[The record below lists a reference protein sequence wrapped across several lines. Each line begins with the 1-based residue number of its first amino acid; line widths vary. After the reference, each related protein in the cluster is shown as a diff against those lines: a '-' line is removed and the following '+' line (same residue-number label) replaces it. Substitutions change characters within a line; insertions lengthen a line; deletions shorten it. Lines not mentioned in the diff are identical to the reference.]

1 MASQVAKRL
10 VEKRKKI
17 IREGIIRKAITKS
30 FIDNVHLML
39 VKIDTD
45 RDGKISLTEYF
56 GIFEEHGL
64 RVSSAEAEKWV
75 SEHSAVIILINPGS
89 SR

>member
-10 VEKRKKI
+10 VEKRKKR

-75 SEHSAVIILINPGS
+75 SEHLAVIILINPGS

>member
-64 RVSSAEAEKWV
+64 RVSSAEAERWV
-75 SEHSAVIILINPGS
+75 
-89 SR
+89 

>member
-75 SEHSAVIILINPGS
+75 SEHLAVIILINPGS